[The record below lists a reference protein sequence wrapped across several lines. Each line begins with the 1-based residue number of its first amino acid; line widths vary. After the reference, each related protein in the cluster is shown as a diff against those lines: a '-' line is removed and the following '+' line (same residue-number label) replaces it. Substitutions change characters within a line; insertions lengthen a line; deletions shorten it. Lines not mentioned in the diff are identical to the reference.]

1 MPGSVIERFMGLARE
16 EAATAERV
24 AGLAQVPAAVH
35 QYLQQ
40 QGLESRLKVVGLAH
54 EDRIAWDDV
63 PQLQCE
69 PGPLAPDGDTV
80 VTGCYGGVAEAGA
93 LVVLSAVDHPSE
105 ANFLAATHIVILH
118 AKRLVDTF
126 EALWARVRADFPG
139 EMPRVLNFIVGP
151 SRTADLGVPSKLGAH
166 GPARVHIIVVD
177 PESVSDTN
185 QQGV

>member
-1 MPGSVIERFMGLARE
+1 MNASVVERFMALARE

-24 AGLAQVPAAVH
+24 AGLPQVPVAVH

-40 QGLESRLKVVGLAH
+40 QGLVSRLKVVGLPESG

-63 PQLQCE
+63 PQIHCE

-93 LVVLSAVDHPSE
+93 LVMVSAVDHPAE

-118 AKRLVDTF
+118 ANRLVDTF
-126 EALWARVRADFPG
+126 EALWARVRVDFPG

-166 GPARVHIIVVD
+166 GPARVHIIVVGA
-177 PESVSDTN
+177 
-185 QQGV
+185 Q